1 MLFLKLGGLEL
12 FQLFS
17 DVAGYRNMD
26 APVAVVPVNGD
37 ANLSCA
43 CPIGCDAV
51 VLFDGLFKVKC
62 MLIPNIFNAK
72 IINH

>member
-1 MLFLKLGGLEL
+1 MLFLRLGVLEL
-12 FQLFS
+12 LQCFCHI
-17 DVAGYRNMD
+17 AGYRNMD
-26 APVAVVPVNGD
+26 ASVAVVPVNGD
-37 ANLSCA
+37 ANVSCA

-62 MLIPNIFNAK
+62 MLIANIFNAK

>member
-1 MLFLKLGGLEL
+1 
-12 FQLFS
+12 
-17 DVAGYRNMD
+17 MD
-26 APVAVVPVNGD
+26 APFDLAPVNGD
-37 ANLSCA
+37 ANVSCA

-62 MLIPNIFNAK
+62 MLIANIFNAK